1 MKTTISKILFPFFLL
16 VGFSISMFGQ
26 AAANKGA
33 VIIVSQEGPVRV
45 SDGEGKQIQFEKGL
59 VGQVVKE
66 GQYVQ
71 AGIGGKVILLLSNG
85 TVVTLQSQTK
95 MKIGTFE
102 QEPFDAGNK
111 KISDLEGEPSVSKVN
126 IELDWGSLVV
136 KTKKLDKSS
145 SFDISSPVG
154 TAGIRGTEFQMSQNP
169 NTGVQLDVT
178 ESTVAFT
185 PPGGGGAIPVT
196 EGGGLD
202 VSSAGTPTQRPV
214 NPVVAQNIS
223 VTNEAATQVVD
234 DVSLGAV
241 SDAMVEASAEES
253 EQVQDE
259 QPEQE
264 DSETGEESDSDGDT
278 DSETEGDS
286 PGDDA
291 GGSESTDSTSDSEQV
306 QTEPIAA
313 LESDL
318 AMAAP
323 EIEISD
329 VLENNSEVSQARK
342 TGKVNANS
350 KQLATFGLNVDQTL
364 RFHTFS
370 NEVQGSLLKENKAAL
385 TRLLNMNGFGQQQ
398 AVVYYG
404 YSADLRKSILN
415 LVDTAIVSLLTQ
427 ALDENLLSS
436 TLTDE
441 NLAASNPNNNPEAS
455 PSNDLDSKLLDL
467 GNKLR
472 NSGNGEIL
480 EELVSLS
487 GGNMDETWLRTG
499 EVANIL
505 LQDYSLSSTIA
516 MQTLSSEEV
525 LKNPFYQEVSS
536 LYGILENDQLVAGPA
551 TFIGAKNLSIDN
563 GVFDPTV
570 SLLGT
575 SNTLV
580 LSASEQINL
589 TGSLNWDS
597 LGYDS
602 PRVVVMSGNKINA
615 SKGVSLKSATSDLL
629 VAARHDV
636 LFEDAQL
643 ESAREI
649 AIRSLRD
656 VQLLNVQLGAS
667 SKASIEAMRDLNVD
681 GLRFSSEIPSILM
694 QATTL
699 RLSNVEFPA
708 TSMVQLNSLKGAI
721 DGKYPNFGSSIP
733 SADQVGRVNFIN
745 NVSSG
750 GNVLNTRQAFDQYGG
765 NISIGKMVNP

>member
-1 MKTTISKILFPFFLL
+1 MKTTISKILFPFVLL
-16 VGFSISMFGQ
+16 LGFSISMFGQ
-26 AAANKGA
+26 DGVNKGA

-45 SDGEGKQIQFEKGL
+45 SDAEGKPIQFGEGL
-59 VGQVVKE
+59 VGKVVKE

-111 KISDLEGEPSVSKVN
+111 KVSDLEGEPSVSKVN
-126 IELDWGSLVV
+126 IDLDWGSLVV

-145 SFDISSPVG
+145 SFDISSPIG

-196 EGGGLD
+196 EGRGLD

-223 VTNEAATQVVD
+223 VTNQAATQVVD

-253 EQVQDE
+253 EQVQDD

-264 DSETGEESDSDGDT
+264 DSGNEEDSDSDVET

-286 PGDDA
+286 PSEDT

-306 QTEPIAA
+306 QSEPISA

-350 KQLATFGLNVDQTL
+350 KQLAQFGLNVDQTL
-364 RFHTFS
+364 RFHSFS
-370 NEVQGSLLKENKAAL
+370 NAVQGSLLKENKASL

-398 AVVYYG
+398 ADVYYG
-404 YSADLRKSILN
+404 YSAGLRKSILN

-441 NLAASNPNNNPEAS
+441 NLAASNPVNNPEVI

-467 GNKLR
+467 GNKLKD
-472 NSGNGEIL
+472 SGNGEIL
-480 EELVSLS
+480 EELLSLS
-487 GGNMDETWLRTG
+487 GGNMDENWLRTG

-505 LQDYSLSSTIA
+505 LQDYSLSSIVA
-516 MQTLSSEEV
+516 MQALSSEEV
-525 LKNPFYQEVSS
+525 LNNPFYQEVSS
-536 LYGILENDQLVAGPA
+536 FYGTLENDQLVAGSA
-551 TFIGAKNLSIDN
+551 TFIGAKNLSIEN
-563 GVFDPTV
+563 GIFDPTL
-570 SLLGT
+570 SLLGN
-575 SNTLV
+575 SKTLV

-589 TGSLNWDS
+589 SGLLEWDS
-597 LGYDS
+597 LADDS
-602 PRVVVMSGNKINA
+602 TRVVVMSGNKLNA

-643 ESAREI
+643 ESAREV

-656 VQLLNVQLGAS
+656 VQLMNVQLNAS

-699 RLSNVEFPA
+699 RLSNVEFPGS
-708 TSMVQLNSLKGAI
+708 SMVQLNSLKGAI
-721 DGKYPNFGSSIP
+721 DGKYPNFGSSIAP
-733 SADQVGRVNFIN
+733 ADQVGRVNFIN

-750 GNVLNTRQAFDQYGG
+750 GNVLNSRQAFDQYGG
-765 NISIGKMVNP
+765 NISIGKMVKP